1 MSEDINSNSA
11 ARLKS
16 IIERVE
22 NLEEEKKS
30 INNDIKDV
38 LGEASAEGF
47 DAKIL
52 RKIVSMRKKPKAERE
67 NEESILETYLMAL
80 GMS

>member
-22 NLEEEKKS
+22 NLEEEKKN

-67 NEESILETYLMAL
+67 NEETILETYLMAL
-80 GMS
+80 GMA

>member
-11 ARLKS
+11 TRLKS

-22 NLEEEKKS
+22 NLEEEKKN

-67 NEESILETYLMAL
+67 NEETILETYLMAL
-80 GMS
+80 GMA

>member
-11 ARLKS
+11 TRLKS

-22 NLEEEKKS
+22 NLEEEKKN

-38 LGEASAEGF
+38 FGEASAEGF

-67 NEESILETYLMAL
+67 NEETILETYLMAL
-80 GMS
+80 GMA

>member
-11 ARLKS
+11 TRLKS

-22 NLEEEKKS
+22 NLEEEKKN

-67 NEESILETYLMAL
+67 NEETILETYLMAL

>member
-47 DAKIL
+47 DVKIL

-67 NEESILETYLMAL
+67 NEETILETYLMAL

>member
-11 ARLKS
+11 SRLKS

-22 NLEEEKKS
+22 NLEEEKKN

-67 NEESILETYLMAL
+67 NEETILETYLMAL